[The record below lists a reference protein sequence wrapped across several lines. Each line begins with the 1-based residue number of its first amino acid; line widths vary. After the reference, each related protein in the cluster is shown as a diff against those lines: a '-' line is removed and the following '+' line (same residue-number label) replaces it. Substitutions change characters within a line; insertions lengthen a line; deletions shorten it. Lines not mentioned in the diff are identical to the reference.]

1 MLEYQT
7 FLDTID
13 AVMSQAA
20 NGARDRRKYSSAE
33 SEESDKIVYEWTVTY
48 IPDLIFKSET
58 YMKDKG
64 KIYKNPRE

>member
-1 MLEYQT
+1 
-7 FLDTID
+7 
-13 AVMSQAA
+13 MSQAA